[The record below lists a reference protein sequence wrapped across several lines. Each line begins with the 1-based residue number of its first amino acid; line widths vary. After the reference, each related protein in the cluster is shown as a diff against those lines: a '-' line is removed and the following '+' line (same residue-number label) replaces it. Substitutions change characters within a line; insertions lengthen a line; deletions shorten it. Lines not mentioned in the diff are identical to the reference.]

1 MRFVSTPEIL
11 ERFVTI
17 VTELEQ
23 TKSSDQSNEL
33 LNADAEGFGGNYEK
47 SSASSKACH

>member
-1 MRFVSTPEIL
+1 MRFVSTPEVL

-33 LNADAEGFGGNYEK
+33 LNADAESMLGVKICIVYE
-47 SSASSKACH
+47 

>member
-33 LNADAEGFGGNYEK
+33 LNADAEGMLGVKICIVYE
-47 SSASSKACH
+47 